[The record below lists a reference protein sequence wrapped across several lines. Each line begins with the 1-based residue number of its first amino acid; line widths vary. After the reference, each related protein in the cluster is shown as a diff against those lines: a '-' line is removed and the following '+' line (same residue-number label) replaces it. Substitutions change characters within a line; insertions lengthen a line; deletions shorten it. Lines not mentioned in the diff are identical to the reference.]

1 MFIIIYIRFQLGI
14 HEWPSWE
21 QISTISWK
29 LSQFLL
35 AEPIFQKSW
44 EQAVFKFSLKFE
56 NYVGSDFL
64 SQTSFAK
71 DMIIVMAKEGDKVD
85 VQKVLHPLV
94 EGKGKIM
101 SKVYK
106 MDQKD

>member
-1 MFIIIYIRFQLGI
+1 M
-14 HEWPSWE
+14 
-21 QISTISWK
+21 
-29 LSQFLL
+29 
-35 AEPIFQKSW
+35 
-44 EQAVFKFSLKFE
+44 FKFSLKSD
-56 NYVGSDFL
+56 NYMGSDLL

-71 DMIIVMAKEGDKVD
+71 DMFIVMAKEGDKVD

-106 MDQKD
+106 MDKKD